1 MASRRQYETSSRQT
15 IAYAVF
21 VGVTFGLA
29 ISIVSYSR
37 KSEAGQGE
45 SLRGVLTSQVGA
57 INYTRS
63 PLFVAESML
72 VWQMVF
78 TVS

>member
-1 MASRRQYETSSRQT
+1 MVIRRQYETSSRQT

-29 ISIVSYSR
+29 ISLVSYSR

-45 SLRGVLTSQVGA
+45 SLRDVLTSQVGA
-57 INYTRS
+57 NTRNS
-63 PLFVAESML
+63 LYSC
-72 VWQMVF
+72 
-78 TVS
+78 